1 MNQQEAC
8 LQARHGEDV
17 VFLGCRLS
25 GELRGLMF
33 EAQVEQGFR
42 NPGKENIEVA
52 YTFPLPWGAVLLGVE
67 VLLGDKHLS
76 GRVVEKAQAEARYE
90 EALSEGDA
98 AIMLE
103 KNADHSYCLNLGNLA
118 AGEACTITLRYAQT
132 LPFEQGSLRL
142 LIPTV
147 IAPRYGDAVRDGGLR
162 PHQAPEHSL
171 SAEYPFLLEIRLHD
185 ELARAR
191 IASPSHPVGFA
202 RTMTESGEVVTVSLA
217 RQATLDRD
225 FILQVDQLAHDALA
239 ISATDT
245 QDADSTVI
253 LASFCPRLPSDG
265 VRGTSVKLL
274 VDCSGSMGGDS
285 IEAARRALAA
295 IVQQLEAGDQFSL
308 SRFGSTVEHRS
319 RGLWQLTA
327 ITRKAAERWVSE
339 LSANLGGTEME
350 AALDSTFALAKTV
363 PCDVLLVTDGEIS
376 AIDSTIET
384 ARQSGHRLFIV
395 GIGSSPAETHLRR
408 LAEASGGA
416 CDFVAPGEAVE
427 PAVLRMFA
435 RLRSPRLSE
444 LALAWPEGMVP
455 QWVSPLPRSVFD
467 GDSCHVFAWLG
478 QAAEGKLR
486 LLGRLSEGS
495 ALQEISV
502 VALSHAPSLS
512 DTLPR
517 LAASVRCQSESAES
531 SVQRAVDYQ
540 LITQETNFLLVHE
553 REAGEKAT
561 DMPELHKVRQMMAAG
576 WGRMGSAL
584 MGTPAPQG
592 LPMPPGG
599 IATGVCCPAPGGNSA
614 DRTVEVRTPRPDPRH
629 RIDSEHYKGLSPLGF
644 AEWLHSRQF
653 SAWPKRFA
661 DLQQIG
667 LGSALSDWLELVF
680 DAPEEALVA
689 SFCYLMSRE
698 ETHLVLQKSEA
709 FHAALFSRLA
719 AGLAGESPAVQAA
732 VKLPLLETMRVALTG
747 MTDCAWPD
755 QVFSLEAATENAGG

>member
-42 NPGKENIEVA
+42 NPSKENIEVA

-67 VLLGDKHLS
+67 VLLGNKHLS

-147 IAPRYGDAVRDGGLR
+147 IAPRYGDAVRDGGLK

-185 ELARAR
+185 ELAKAR

-217 RQATLDRD
+217 RQAALDRD

-339 LSANLGGTEME
+339 LSANLGGTEMK
-350 AALDSTFALAKTV
+350 AALDSTFALTKTK
-363 PCDVLLVTDGEIS
+363 P
-376 AIDSTIET
+376 
-384 ARQSGHRLFIV
+384 
-395 GIGSSPAETHLRR
+395 SP
-408 LAEASGGA
+408 
-416 CDFVAPGEAVE
+416 V
-427 PAVLRMFA
+427 M
-435 RLRSPRLSE
+435 
-444 LALAWPEGMVP
+444 
-455 QWVSPLPRSVFD
+455 
-467 GDSCHVFAWLG
+467 SCW
-478 QAAEGKLR
+478 
-486 LLGRLSEGS
+486 
-495 ALQEISV
+495 
-502 VALSHAPSLS
+502 
-512 DTLPR
+512 
-517 LAASVRCQSESAES
+517 
-531 SVQRAVDYQ
+531 
-540 LITQETNFLLVHE
+540 
-553 REAGEKAT
+553 
-561 DMPELHKVRQMMAAG
+561 
-576 WGRMGSAL
+576 
-584 MGTPAPQG
+584 
-592 LPMPPGG
+592 
-599 IATGVCCPAPGGNSA
+599 
-614 DRTVEVRTPRPDPRH
+614 
-629 RIDSEHYKGLSPLGF
+629 
-644 AEWLHSRQF
+644 
-653 SAWPKRFA
+653 
-661 DLQQIG
+661 
-667 LGSALSDWLELVF
+667 
-680 DAPEEALVA
+680 
-689 SFCYLMSRE
+689 
-698 ETHLVLQKSEA
+698 
-709 FHAALFSRLA
+709 
-719 AGLAGESPAVQAA
+719 
-732 VKLPLLETMRVALTG
+732 
-747 MTDCAWPD
+747 
-755 QVFSLEAATENAGG
+755 